1 MKFNELLQIQT
12 KVNSVIIDNSATGL
26 RILELCRCNGMNT
39 NDLSEILGFTGP
51 QAVYNWIEGKSKPSL
66 DNLLKISN
74 VFGTDVNDIIRLSIK
89 NQNRNIV

>member
-1 MKFNELLQIQT
+1 
-12 KVNSVIIDNSATGL
+12 
-26 RILELCRCNGMNT
+26 MNT